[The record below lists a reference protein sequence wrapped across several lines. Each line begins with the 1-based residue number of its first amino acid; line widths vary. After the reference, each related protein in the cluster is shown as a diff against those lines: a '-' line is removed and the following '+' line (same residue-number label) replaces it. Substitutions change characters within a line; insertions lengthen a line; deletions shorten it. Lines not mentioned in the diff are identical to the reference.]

1 MFERRLLGG
10 GFADACFA
18 FVDGMYIGIG
28 LLLMDDPSDPSN
40 LQNQTPGVDEIAA
53 ALEDALV
60 RLRAA
65 NPALAVTLTVSPVR
79 HLRNAGGAGIPMDG

>member
-1 MFERRLLGG
+1 MTRPNRP
-10 GFADACFA
+10 
-18 FVDGMYIGIG
+18 ISKIK
-28 LLLMDDPSDPSN
+28 SS
-40 LQNQTPGVDEIAA
+40 GVDEIVT

-79 HLRNAGGAGIPMDG
+79 HLRNAGGAGI